1 MTGQPSRTGARHSA
15 SKSPPTLNLHIQD
28 LVLHG
33 FGSIDRHRIGT
44 AIEHELVRLLHGQ
57 DVLRSLASPT
67 AVDLL
72 DAGVIKTE
80 SGAAPE
86 PIGIQLAR
94 AIHETL
100 TRRLSQTDAH

>member
-1 MTGQPSRTGARHSA
+1 MTGQPSGTGARHSA
-15 SKSPPTLNLHIQD
+15 SKPPPTLNLHIQD

-33 FGSIDRHRIGT
+33 FGSIDRYRIGE
-44 AIEHELVRLLHGQ
+44 AMEHELARLFSAQGAP
-57 DVLRSLASPT
+57 RSLSGPT

-72 DAGVIKTE
+72 DAGVIKID

-100 TRRLSQTDAH
+100 TRSLSRTDTP

>member
-1 MTGQPSRTGARHSA
+1 MNGQPSRTGATHSA

-33 FGSIDRHRIGT
+33 LGSIDRHRIGK
-44 AIEHELVRLLHGQ
+44 AMEHELARLFSAQGAPRL
-57 DVLRSLASPT
+57 LASPT

-72 DAGVIKTE
+72 DAGVIQIN

-100 TRRLSQTDAH
+100 TRSLSQTDAH